1 MNAIFL
7 HEFKS
12 YSQIYHHLPFINQL
26 SILFQIFE
34 NQIDT
39 WNVSARFSFFNSR
52 TQILYTVNSLFHFLR
67 KIYRFYFI
75 LINKI
80 KVSNWQMSYM
90 YAFEYQYWFNYSL
103 TNLIII
109 FYREWIVVKQYLIII
124 INNIIQFLSKNC
136 LMLPIVSTIYKSI

>member
-1 MNAIFL
+1 MQFFYMNSNLI
-7 HEFKS
+7 HKS
-12 YSQIYHHLPFINQL
+12 TIKFINQL

-52 TQILYTVNSLFHFLR
+52 TQILYIVNSLFHFLR